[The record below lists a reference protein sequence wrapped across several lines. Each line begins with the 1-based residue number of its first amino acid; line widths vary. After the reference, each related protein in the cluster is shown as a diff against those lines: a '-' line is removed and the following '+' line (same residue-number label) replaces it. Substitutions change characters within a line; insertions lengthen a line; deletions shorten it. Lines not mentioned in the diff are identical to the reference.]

1 MSVSDSD
8 AGPGSGSLSG
18 SIDTLTKDTLTE
30 LRDLTRAFAAERDW
44 QQFHTPKNLAMAL
57 SVEVAELAEHFQ
69 WLRTGAAEE
78 LDERKRE
85 GIRHEMA
92 DVLLYL
98 VQLADAAGVDLRA
111 AALEKLRLNGEK
123 YPAAVV
129 RGDARKYDEY

>member
-1 MSVSDSD
+1 MSVSSVPP
-8 AGPGSGSLSG
+8 GPASAATSAS
-18 SIDTLTKDTLTE
+18 SSVDTLIE
-30 LRDLTRAFAAERDW
+30 LRELTRTFAAERDW

-69 WLRTGAAEE
+69 WLRTGSPEE

-85 GIRHEMA
+85 GIRHELA

-98 VQLADAAGVDLRA
+98 VQLADATGVDLQA

-129 RGDARKYDEY
+129 KGDARKYDEY

>member
-1 MSVSDSD
+1 VSVSPATPGPARD
-8 AGPGSGSLSG
+8 ASAPSV
-18 SIDTLTKDTLTE
+18 DTLIE
-30 LRDLTRAFAAERDW
+30 LRELTRTFAAERDW

-57 SVEVAELAEHFQ
+57 SVEVAELVEHFQ
-69 WLRTGAAEE
+69 WLRTGSPEE

-85 GIRHEMA
+85 GIRHELA

-98 VQLADAAGVDLRA
+98 VQLADATGVDLRA

-129 RGDARKYDEY
+129 KGDARKYDEY